1 MSAPYLNQKR
11 SAGYK
16 AEGKYHRCS
25 TCRNLVRPIYAG
37 VEHLQ
42 CLQIGVMNDP
52 DADVLPG
59 ACCKAWRGRLA

>member
-1 MSAPYLNQKR
+1 MSKAYLDHKR

-16 AEGKYHRCS
+16 LDGGSRKCA
-25 TCRNLVRPIYAG
+25 TCRNLVRPIYEG

-59 ACCKAWRGRLA
+59 ACCKAWRVRL